1 MEINILKCPICGAN
15 LINNGKSLLCE
26 NRHNFDIAKEGY
38 VNLLPVGEKKSK
50 NPGDGKEMVLAR
62 NNFLKLGFFNE
73 LREQID
79 KIIFKNFKDGSIILD
94 AGCGTGYY
102 SENLNL
108 KYNCL
113 GIDISKDAIKLA
125 SKQNKFSSFVVASIF
140 NLPVKDNSVDC
151 ILNIFA
157 PKPNEEFKRVLKK
170 SGKIIEIVPG
180 KNHLIEL
187 KKVLYEQFKT
197 RTSEY
202 KQFNLKLLETK
213 EIEYNKT
220 LNKDELVFLLEMT
233 PYYYTTK
240 KEKLSKLNVLNEID
254 ITFSFILKTWE
265 KV

>member
-1 MEINILKCPICGAN
+1 M
-15 LINNGKSLLCE
+15 NNGKSLLCE

-38 VNLLPVGEKKSK
+38 VNLLPVSEKKTK
-50 NPGDGKEMVLAR
+50 NPGDGKEMVVAR
-62 NNFLKLGFFNE
+62 NNFLRAGFFTE
-73 LREQID
+73 LRDELN
-79 KIIFKNFKDGSIILD
+79 KIIVKNLKVGSVVLD

-102 SENLNL
+102 CENLNS

-157 PKPNEEFKRVLKK
+157 PKPNEEFRRVLKNG
-170 SGKIIEIVPG
+170 GKIIEIVPS

-187 KKVLYEQFKT
+187 KKLLYEQLKT
-197 RTSEY
+197 RTTEF
-202 KQFNLKLLETK
+202 KKFDLNLIETK
-213 EIEYNKT
+213 EIEYHKN
-220 LNKDELVFLLEMT
+220 LSGEELLFLFEMT

-240 KEKLSKLNVLNEID
+240 KEKLSELNVLNEISV
-254 ITFSFILKTWE
+254 TFNFFIKVWE
-265 KV
+265 KI